1 MKKFMRIIALTLTFV
16 LLLTILPV
24 SSFAEVF
31 DGTLGGGDIAYYEL
45 GDVTGDGVI
54 DEEDAIAIQEFD
66 VGIMAMTDE
75 QIAAGDVNFDGIV
88 DAGDAVLVLR
98 YIDGQIDSFIPA
110 PEIDSAED
118 MANFFNELT
127 ADAENMSY
135 DWSRETNYTESVD
148 FGSTT
153 GVLNSIIQ
161 SVDSNAS
168 LDSVIGGFL
177 GVGSKNGRAINGE
190 MSDYP
195 NYALKAM
202 CLTKNDIH
210 SWSINDNR
218 YMIRLNDCTNP
229 ERNGD
234 SALNHATNDFITFKE
249 VSDSMTE
256 ISDSISV
263 KTEDSIAEYKN
274 ILLVA
279 TVENNELV
287 NLEISY
293 NMDCTIALDMFMT
306 IKGTGA
312 TRTQLVYS
320 NFDNGQ
326 SNDLLNSFD
335 VQFEYFKTA
344 FQKVKT
350 DASSVTLER
359 TNAYNYRDYVE
370 AGNLTDAMRDMMQSS
385 WVEEYPNTVYT
396 GNEIYD
402 NFPPSGAICNLQKE
416 NVESL
421 YFYDMGSYYEVE
433 MTLHPETNSV
443 SGEGIGAVIN
453 VVNKDAVAES
463 VGDVPGVNVDDIVLD
478 YEYAYC
484 NALIDKDTGEIFN
497 YSTNSG
503 LIMYMMGY
511 EIGLGFEEDWGIEY

>member
-1 MKKFMRIIALTLTFV
+1 MKKSMRIIALTLTIA
-16 LLLTILPV
+16 LLLTILPL
-24 SSFAEVF
+24 SSFADVF
-31 DGTLGGGDIAYYEL
+31 EDTISGGDMGGDLGYYEL

-54 DEEDAIAIQEFD
+54 DGEDATFIQKFD
-66 VGIMAMTDE
+66 AGLVALTPE
-75 QIAAGDVNFDGIV
+75 QIAAGDVNFDGV
-88 DAGDAVLVLR
+88 TDAGDSILVLR
-98 YIDGQIDSFIPA
+98 YADGQIESFYPDA
-110 PEIDSAED
+110 PVIDSAEE

-135 DWSRETNYTESVD
+135 DWSRETYYTESVD

-320 NFDNGQ
+320 NF
-326 SNDLLNSFD
+326 
-335 VQFEYFKTA
+335 
-344 FQKVKT
+344 
-350 DASSVTLER
+350 R
-359 TNAYNYRDYVE
+359 
-370 AGNLTDAMRDMMQSS
+370 
-385 WVEEYPNTVYT
+385 
-396 GNEIYD
+396 
-402 NFPPSGAICNLQKE
+402 
-416 NVESL
+416 
-421 YFYDMGSYYEVE
+421 
-433 MTLHPETNSV
+433 
-443 SGEGIGAVIN
+443 
-453 VVNKDAVAES
+453 
-463 VGDVPGVNVDDIVLD
+463 
-478 YEYAYC
+478 
-484 NALIDKDTGEIFN
+484 
-497 YSTNSG
+497 
-503 LIMYMMGY
+503 
-511 EIGLGFEEDWGIEY
+511 